1 MLSTTEH
8 KYTDKTRNTPI
19 QSSLKA
25 GKQAMQ
31 CGCKVGAVLVAGIAI
46 GAKPRY
52 PVKVKVC
59 RATQSECTYAVLPE
73 SAMACVTWTW
83 NRLVSTRIW
92 YLPAVPGAIKT
103 GGVAI
108 VVFRIIFSFC
118 GRRYFL
124 GRHDDVAANRRAA
137 HRHDAEKLK
146 KQLKD
151 IQDGGKPVLTMQQI
165 HVRHH
170 LTFHFNASDQHCPS
184 HRSRPAGSTL
194 VSSTRDFVDTL

>member
-1 MLSTTEH
+1 
-8 KYTDKTRNTPI
+8 
-19 QSSLKA
+19 
-25 GKQAMQ
+25 MQ

-46 GAKPRY
+46 GAMRTRAKHKQEGRNQQPKLRPRY

-124 GRHDDVAANRRAA
+124 GRHDDVAANRRRTPINERASRRAKDTVSKMAA
-137 HRHDAEKLK
+137 N
-146 KQLKD
+146 
-151 IQDGGKPVLTMQQI
+151 P
-165 HVRHH
+165 
-170 LTFHFNASDQHCPS
+170 C
-184 HRSRPAGSTL
+184 
-194 VSSTRDFVDTL
+194 